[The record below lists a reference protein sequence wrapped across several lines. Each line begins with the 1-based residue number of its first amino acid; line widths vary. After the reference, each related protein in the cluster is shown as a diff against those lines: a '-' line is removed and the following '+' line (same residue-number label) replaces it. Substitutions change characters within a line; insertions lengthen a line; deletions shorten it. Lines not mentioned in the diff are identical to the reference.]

1 MILLLVQEKEL
12 AMAAGKLAECQ
23 KTITSLGQQLKAL
36 ATLEDFLLDSDMPEL
51 NEVPPVLTGEQKT
64 SYSNEVN
71 FSEKIEPSNT
81 ADNHSPSNSKDE
93 GSLPLSS
100 SSSSTNHDS
109 EKSRNGFRKL
119 FAWNKNGN
127 SRMKTSGRK
136 KEI

>member
-1 MILLLVQEKEL
+1 
-12 AMAAGKLAECQ
+12 
-23 KTITSLGQQLKAL
+23 
-36 ATLEDFLLDSDMPEL
+36 MPEL
-51 NEVPPVLTGEQKT
+51 NEVPPVLTGEQKP

-81 ADNHSPSNSKDE
+81 VNDHSPSNSKDE
-93 GSLPLSS
+93 GSLPL

-127 SRMKTSGRK
+127 SRMKTSERK